1 VIEEMTDF
9 FSDFT
14 HPLQGYHRFL
24 QTFQKKGMI
33 TFTSDFDFMPSYYEG
48 KSMTHRDVLTTKKSE
63 AKGNAYSVS
72 IVIEPLGYEVLSK
85 LNKGYVVDIN
95 FEIDDEETKKYWNY
109 CLDQDT
115 MTNEELYMIG
125 SLPDERFE
133 ELHKR
138 AVFRKLNT

>member
-1 VIEEMTDF
+1 
-9 FSDFT
+9 
-14 HPLQGYHRFL
+14 
-24 QTFQKKGMI
+24 
-33 TFTSDFDFMPSYYEG
+33 MPSYYEG